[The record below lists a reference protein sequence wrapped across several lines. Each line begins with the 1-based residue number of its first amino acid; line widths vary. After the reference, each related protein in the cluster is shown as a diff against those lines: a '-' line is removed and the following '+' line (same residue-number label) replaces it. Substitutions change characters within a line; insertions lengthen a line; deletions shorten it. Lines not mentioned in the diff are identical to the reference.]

1 MLVERIGMI
10 AKAEGIEPLSDIR
23 RGIDVTAT
31 PSRDANRLSERE
43 FDVDESRADRD
54 QLATQ

>member
-1 MLVERIGMI
+1 MI